1 MSERFIIFDG
11 NALIHRAYHAIPYLT
26 TRDGRQVNAVYG
38 FANTL
43 LKVLQDLRPKY
54 AAVTFD
60 LAAPT
65 FRHKEYKEYKAT
77 RVKADQ
83 ELYDQIPLVKEL
95 VRTFN
100 IPIFEKEGFEADD
113 LIGTLCRNVKCQK
126 TCLKANVKEDIE
138 TIIVTGDLD
147 TLQLINDTTKVY
159 SISRGINQAVMY
171 DDKKV
176 LERYGIRPDQMVD
189 YKALRGDPSD
199 NIPGV
204 GGIGEKGAAK
214 LIIEYGSLENIYDQI
229 ACLKANDKCQI
240 SNKIQNKNDK
250 NFKNISKLSEKYI
263 RLLKENK
270 EQAFL
275 SQKLSEIVTNVPINF
290 LLSEARLH
298 DYHKQKV
305 IDLFSKLEFKS
316 LIKKLPEEHRG
327 GEQAKLF

>member
-1 MSERFIIFDG
+1 MNQNRFVIFDG

-60 LAAPT
+60 LPAPT

-95 VRTFN
+95 VRAFN
-100 IPIFEKEGFEADD
+100 IPIYEKEGYEADD
-113 LIGTLCRNVKCQK
+113 AIGTIAKNLELRAKN
-126 TCLKANVKEDIE
+126 LEI
-138 TIIVTGDLD
+138 IIVTGDLD
-147 TLQLINDTTKVY
+147 TLQLIDDNTKVY

-171 DDKKV
+171 DDNKV

-204 GGIGEKGAAK
+204 SGIGEKGAAK
-214 LIIEYGSLENIYDQI
+214 LIIEFQNLENIYKN
-229 ACLKANDKCQI
+229 LDKI
-240 SNKIQNKNDK
+240 
-250 NFKNISKLSEKYI
+250 SEKN
-263 RLLKENK
+263 RNLLTENK

-275 SQKLSEIVTNVPINF
+275 SQKLSKIDCEVPIDF
-290 LLSEARLH
+290 SFSACRLH

-316 LIKKLPEEHRG
+316 LIRKLPEEKRD

>member
-1 MSERFIIFDG
+1 MNNDRFVIFDG

-60 LAAPT
+60 LPAPT

-100 IPIFEKEGFEADD
+100 IPVFEKEGFEADD
-113 LIGTLCRNVKCQK
+113 LIGTLCQK
-126 TCLKANVKEDIE
+126 TNQDIE

-147 TLQLINDTTKVY
+147 TLQLINDNTKVY
-159 SISRGINQAVMY
+159 SISRGINLAVMY
-171 DDKKV
+171 DEKKV

-204 GGIGEKGAAK
+204 GGIGEKGAEK
-214 LIIEYGSLENIYDQI
+214 LIIEFQNLENIYKN
-229 ACLKANDKCQI
+229 LEKI
-240 SNKIQNKNDK
+240 SEKSRNLLTENKN
-250 NFKNISKLSEKYI
+250 
-263 RLLKENK
+263 
-270 EQAFL
+270 QAFL
-275 SQKLSEIVTNVPINF
+275 SQKLSEIVTNVSIDF
-290 LLSEARLH
+290 SLSACHLH

-316 LIKKLPEEHRG
+316 LIKKLPDERRG

>member
-1 MSERFIIFDG
+1 MERFIIFDG

-43 LKVLQDLRPKY
+43 LKVLQELKPKY

-65 FRHKEYKEYKAT
+65 FRHKEYAEYKAT

-113 LIGTLCRNVKCQK
+113 LIGTLSRQVTSYKLQVASN
-126 TCLKANVKEDIE
+126 IE
-138 TIIVTGDLD
+138 TVIVTGDLD

-214 LIIEYGSLENIYDQI
+214 LIIEFQNLENIYKN
-229 ACLKANDKCQI
+229 LDKI
-240 SNKIQNKNDK
+240 
-250 NFKNISKLSEKYI
+250 SEKN
-263 RLLKENK
+263 RNLLKENK

-275 SQKLSEIVTNVPINF
+275 SQKLSKIDTNVPIDF
-290 LLSEARLH
+290 SLSEARLH

-305 IDLFSKLEFKS
+305 IDLFEKLEFKS
-316 LIKKLPEEHRG
+316 LIKKLPDEHRG
-327 GEQAKLF
+327 GEQVKLF

>member
-1 MSERFIIFDG
+1 MDKFVIFDG

-65 FRHKEYKEYKAT
+65 FRHIEYKEYKAT

-100 IPIFEKEGFEADD
+100 IPVFQKEGFEADD
-113 LIGTLCRNVKCQK
+113 LIGTLCKK
-126 TCLKANVKEDIE
+126 TNQDIE

-147 TLQLINDTTKVY
+147 TLQLIDDSTKVY
-159 SISRGINQAVMY
+159 SISRGINQTVMY

-189 YKALRGDPSD
+189 FKALKGDPSD

-204 GGIGEKGAAK
+204 HGIGEKGAAK
-214 LIIEYGSLENIYDQI
+214 LIIEFQNLNNLYENLENLP
-229 ACLKANDKCQI
+229 AGKAGI
-240 SNKIQNKNDK
+240 
-250 NFKNISKLSEKYI
+250 SEKQ
-263 RLLKENK
+263 RNLLKEFK
-270 EQAFL
+270 DQAFL
-275 SQKLSEIVTNVPINF
+275 SQKLSEIVTNVPIDF
-290 LLSEARLH
+290 TLTEARLH

-305 IDLFSKLEFKS
+305 IDLFEKLDFKS
-316 LIKKLPEEHRG
+316 LIRKLPEEKRG